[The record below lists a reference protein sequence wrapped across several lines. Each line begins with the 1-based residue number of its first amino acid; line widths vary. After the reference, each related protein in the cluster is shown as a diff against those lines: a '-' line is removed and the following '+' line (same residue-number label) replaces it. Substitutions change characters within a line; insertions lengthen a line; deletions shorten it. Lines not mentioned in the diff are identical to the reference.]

1 MADFSNEYAFISKIY
16 IILMKL
22 SKRKGQCFLNDRATL
37 ERMAEYAQ
45 LSKDD
50 TVLEIGAGDGRLT
63 IMLAEKA
70 GKVIAIEKDKRL
82 AEILRENLS
91 EKNISN
97 VEIIQGDAME
107 IDFPRFN
114 KAVSNL
120 PYQISSPVTF
130 KLFGLIGKY
139 NWFLAVLTYQK
150 EFAHRF
156 FSKPCERD
164 YSRMTVAANYYC
176 SAEKLESVGK
186 GKFRP
191 QPKVDS
197 MMVKLAPKERAF
209 EADEFFWGA
218 VAKLF
223 QHKKKV
229 VRAALKDSKFDMKII
244 EKMPSELLKKRVFC
258 CTVEDLKRI
267 SDAIKNSSPGNRSM
281 PQGCVLRRRDWRI
294 RFWNQEKGG
303 IAEERRNKNR

>member
-1 MADFSNEYAFISKIY
+1 MR
-16 IILMKL
+16 L
-22 SKRKGQCFLNDRATL
+22 SKRKGQCFLNDRAAL

-45 LSKDD
+45 LSGND

-63 IMLAEKA
+63 VMLAQKA

-82 AEILRENLS
+82 AEILEKNLA

-97 VEIIQGDAME
+97 VEIIRGDALE

-120 PYQISSPVTF
+120 PYQISSPITF
-130 KLFGLIGKY
+130 KLFGLIGKCG
-139 NWFLAVLTYQK
+139 WSAAILTYQK
-150 EFAHRF
+150 EFAQRLF
-156 FSKPCERD
+156 AKPCERN
-164 YSRMTVAANYYC
+164 YSRLTVAANYYC
-176 SAEKLESVGK
+176 SAEKLESVGR

-197 MMVKLAPKERAF
+197 LMVGLAPKPRVF

-223 QHKKKV
+223 QHKKKI
-229 VRAALKDSKFDMKII
+229 VRAALKDAKYNKETI
-244 EKMPSELLKKRVFC
+244 EKVPLGLLKKRVFC
-258 CTVEDLKRI
+258 CALEDLKRI
-267 SDAIKNSSPGNRSM
+267 SDA
-281 PQGCVLRRRDWRI
+281 LR
-294 RFWNQEKGG
+294 
-303 IAEERRNKNR
+303 